1 MTLSL
6 HDVPRSIK
14 DDGEKIDA
22 ALKEFEERLQGSND
36 EFLSKMYTDCKSL
49 SERAAMEAD
58 KFLAAAEDQFWDDV
72 ADGVI
77 GQTVPQAMTL
87 INGDRAP

>member
-1 MTLSL
+1 MTLGL

-14 DDGEKIDA
+14 EDEAKIDT

-36 EFLSKMYTDCKSL
+36 EFLSKMYMECKGL
-49 SERAAMEAD
+49 SERAAVAAD
-58 KFLAAAEDQFWDDV
+58 NFLDAAVDQFWDAV
-72 ADGVI
+72 VDGVI
-77 GQTVPQAMTL
+77 GQTAPQAMEF